1 MKAHEYYSR
10 AMLLASDK
18 TMAAR
23 CQSMA
28 QLATGWTVDLS
39 PMAAHRCLAER
50 LQSAEGKQIN
60 QSMALLLGKCNSS
73 TALAGTAVYL
83 SPGSRFTV
91 TNKQP
96 GTDNS
101 IGVIQEPPEILTV
114 EHARLWQYMSC
125 RLISQ
130 PAGLLQF
137 QMELAILLE
146 ELASPPKPRLQLVS
160 A

>member
-10 AMLLASDK
+10 AMLLAADR
-18 TMAAR
+18 TMSVR
-23 CQSMA
+23 CSSMA
-28 QLATGWTVDLS
+28 ELSAGWTVDVS
-39 PMAAHRCLAER
+39 PLPAHRCIAER
-50 LQSAEGKQIN
+50 LTQPEGKQIN
-60 QSMALLLGKCNSS
+60 QSMALLIYKCH
-73 TALAGTAVYL
+73 AGLDAPHPTFAAD
-83 SPGSRFTV
+83 
-91 TNKQP
+91 
-96 GTDNS
+96 TD
-101 IGVIQEPPEILTV
+101 QLTV

-146 ELASPPKPRLQLVS
+146 ELASLSKPRLQLVP

>member
-10 AMLLASDK
+10 AMLLAADR
-18 TMAAR
+18 TMSVR
-23 CQSMA
+23 CRSMA
-28 QLATGWTVDLS
+28 ELSAGWTVDVS
-39 PMAAHRCLAER
+39 PLPAHRCIAER
-50 LQSAEGKQIN
+50 LTQPEGKQIN
-60 QSMALLLGKCNSS
+60 QSMTLLLSRVQNHHPI
-73 TALAGTAVYL
+73 TDEAGSLQLV
-83 SPGSRFTV
+83 
-91 TNKQP
+91 
-96 GTDNS
+96 
-101 IGVIQEPPEILTV
+101 PELDQLTV

-146 ELASPPKPRLQLVS
+146 ELASKPRLQLVP